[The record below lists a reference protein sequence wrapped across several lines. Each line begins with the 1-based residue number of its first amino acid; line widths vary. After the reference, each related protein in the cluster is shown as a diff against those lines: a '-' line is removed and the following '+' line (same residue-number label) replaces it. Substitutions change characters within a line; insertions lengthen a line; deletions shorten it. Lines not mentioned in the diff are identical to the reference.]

1 MEHLSAG
8 VVEAL
13 VLHARQANVLIGLLT
28 SDLLEANARVPGH
41 SPELDKR
48 LEALER
54 KSSHRYELIVAI
66 VDDASD
72 RDCEPGLI
80 ERHVTTLDRILEET
94 ADECEYAWDMIGD
107 RLAVAQEFVV
117 DENSSRAQRCNGCR
131 GTECPRC
138 PL

>member
-1 MEHLSAG
+1 MEHVFAG

-13 VLHARQANVLIGLLT
+13 VMHARQAHVLIGLLT

-41 SPELDKR
+41 SRELDER

-54 KSSHRYELIVAI
+54 ESSRRYELIVAI
-66 VDDASD
+66 VGDASEG
-72 RDCEPGLI
+72 DCEPGLI

-107 RLAVAQEFVV
+107 RVAVAQEFFV
-117 DENSSRAQRCNGCR
+117 DESSSRV
-131 GTECPRC
+131 
-138 PL
+138 